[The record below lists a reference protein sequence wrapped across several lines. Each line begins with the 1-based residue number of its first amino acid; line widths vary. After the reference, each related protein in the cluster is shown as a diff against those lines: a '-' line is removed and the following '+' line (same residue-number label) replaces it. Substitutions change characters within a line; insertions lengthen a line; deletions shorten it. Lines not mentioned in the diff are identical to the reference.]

1 MARVNSIYLPGFGPR
16 ANPIPMGAKVGNVI
30 HSSSLWGID
39 PKTKIF
45 PANLDEQAELLFKN
59 ITSFMEEAG
68 GSPENIVFLR
78 AFIRK
83 ERHREAHDA
92 LNKPW
97 LKMFPDENHRPARHT
112 MWGDHLYL
120 FDAKPE
126 CQFMA
131 EVLAVA

>member
-1 MARVNSIYLPGFGPR
+1 
-16 ANPIPMGAKVGNVI
+16 MGAKVGNVV
-30 HSSSLWGID
+30 HSSSLWGMNFD
-39 PKTKIF
+39 TKTF
-45 PANLDEQAELLFKN
+45 PADLDEQAELLFKN
-59 ITSFMEEAG
+59 ITNFLEQAG

-78 AFIRK
+78 VFIRK

-120 FDAKPE
+120 FDAKPD

-131 EVLAVA
+131 EVLAVVE